1 MLNYNKF
8 IWKYI
13 VFYQKKDFIISI
25 EKNLLVWFTH
35 FSKQNLIDNLNLV
48 YNKKIGDL
56 ITSVNTTNI

>member
-8 IWKYI
+8 IWKYV